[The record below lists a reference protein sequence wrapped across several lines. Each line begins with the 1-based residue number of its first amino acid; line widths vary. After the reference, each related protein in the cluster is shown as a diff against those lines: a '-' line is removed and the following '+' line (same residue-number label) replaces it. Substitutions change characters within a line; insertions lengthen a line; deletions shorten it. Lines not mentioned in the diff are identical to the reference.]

1 VVGVYYEHVYTLG
14 MFFRV
19 MGRLPG
25 CWLSLNIPSFRLK
38 RIDIPSFRLKGIDK
52 LKVVYYSIEV
62 VMI

>member
-1 VVGVYYEHVYTLG
+1 
-14 MFFRV
+14 

-25 CWLSLNIPSFRLK
+25 CWLSLNTLGFRLK